1 MNGLKVYQKTDRGL
15 VRPVNEDAVLSFDP
29 DTYLVADG
37 MGGHAAGEVA
47 SGILVETVRQV
58 LTEEPLPWGE
68 WAMKEALLRGNEAIL
83 ARVGEHPAYKGMG
96 TTATMLHFDEGR
108 ACYAHVGDSRLYLMR
123 GGSLL
128 QVTRD
133 HSYVEELVARGSIT
147 QEEAR
152 NHPRKNLLT
161 RAVGVEAKLRVD
173 TGSFEAEPGDR
184 FLLCTDGLTNMVTDE
199 EILELLG
206 TEENPVEH
214 LMQKALDAGGSDNIT
229 ILVVVY
235 DHAS

>member
-1 MNGLKVYQKTDRGL
+1 MRVYQRTDPGL
-15 VRPVNEDAVLSFDP
+15 VRPVNEDSLLSFDP

-47 SGILVETVRQV
+47 SRILAETVRQA
-58 LTEEPLPWGE
+58 LSEEQVPWGE
-68 WAMKEALLRGNEAIL
+68 AAMKQALNLANEVIL
-83 ARVGEHPAYKGMG
+83 DNVDRHPEYRGMG
-96 TTATMLHFDEGR
+96 TTATMLHFDGDR

-133 HSYVEELVARGSIT
+133 HSYVEELVERGSIT

-161 RAVGVEAKLRVD
+161 RAVGVQEKVAVD
-173 TGSFEAEPGDR
+173 TGSFAAEPGDR
-184 FLLCTDGLTNMVTDE
+184 FLLCSDGLTNMVTDE

-206 TEENPVEH
+206 KEENPVES
-214 LMQKALDAGGSDNIT
+214 LMQKALAAGGSDNIT

-235 DHAS
+235 EHAT